1 MSASVAT
8 EADLFL
14 LAIVKRQYAMAE
26 ALLPSVDKSSSLV
39 RRLVLYKDVDDD
51 VKAENIRWL
60 VARHWPL
67 DDDVLLACVAHIL
80 EYYNIE
86 ALELPLTLKTVLDAM
101 IAQGLPVCALQEIYK
116 SSTGSYILQELEP
129 YAPSIFAHE
138 YISKH

>member
-1 MSASVAT
+1 M
-8 EADLFL
+8 
-14 LAIVKRQYAMAE
+14 
-26 ALLPSVDKSSSLV
+26 DKSSSLV

-51 VKAENIRWL
+51 VKAENIHWL

-80 EYYNIE
+80 EYNNLEI
-86 ALELPLTLKTVLDAM
+86 LELPLTLKTVLDAL

-116 SSTGSYILQELEP
+116 ESTGSYIFKELEP

-138 YISKH
+138 YTTKM